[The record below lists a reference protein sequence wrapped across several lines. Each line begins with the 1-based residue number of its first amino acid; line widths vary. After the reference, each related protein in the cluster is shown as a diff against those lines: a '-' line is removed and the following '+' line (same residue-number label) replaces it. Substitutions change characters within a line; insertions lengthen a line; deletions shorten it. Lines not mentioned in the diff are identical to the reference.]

1 MTHASN
7 GQLGEE
13 VYNPMT
19 HLFDPLTIR
28 DITFA
33 NRVFVSPMCQYS
45 STDGYAN
52 DWHFVHLGS
61 RAVGGA
67 GLVLTEAT
75 AVLPEGRISPD
86 DLGVWMDEH
95 IEPLA
100 RIARFIHE
108 QGGVAGMQLAHAGRK
123 ASTYRPWAG
132 HGMVPESEGGW
143 NNVIAPSALAFADEY
158 PMPRALSVDGI
169 KNIVS
174 AFAAAARRACEAG
187 FRVIEIHAAHGY
199 LIHEFLSPL
208 SNQRTDIY
216 GGSFENRTRVLRE
229 IVAAVRGSWL
239 ERAPLFVRISA
250 TDRFDGGWD
259 IEQSVELA
267 LQLKELGADLIDC
280 SSGGNVAHARIPAG
294 PGYQAP
300 FAEQIRREAN
310 ILTGAVGMITS
321 PIQAEHIIGTGQA
334 DAVIIAR
341 ELLRD
346 PYWPLRAARELGQ
359 PISWPAQYLRAALEG
374 SQARVAVGLKNLE
387 SCFEE
392 QHAIPER

>member
-1 MTHASN
+1 
-7 GQLGEE
+7 
-13 VYNPMT
+13 MT
-19 HLFDPLTIR
+19 HLFDPLNIR

-33 NRVFVSPMCQYS
+33 NRVFVSPMCEYS
-45 STDGYAN
+45 STDGYVS

-75 AVLPEGRISPD
+75 AVLPEGRISPQ
-86 DLGVWMDEH
+86 DLGIWMDDH

-100 RIARFIHE
+100 RIIRFVSE
-108 QGGVAGMQLAHAGRK
+108 QGSVAGMQLAHAGRK
-123 ASTYRPWAG
+123 ASTYRPWEG
-132 HGMVPESEGGW
+132 HGAIPQSKGGW
-143 NNVIAPSALAFADEY
+143 NNVVAPSAVPFADNY
-158 PMPRALSVDGI
+158 PMPQALSIDGI

-187 FRVIEIHAAHGY
+187 FRVVEIHAAHGY

-208 SNQRTDIY
+208 SNQRTDSY
-216 GGSFENRTRVLRE
+216 GGSFENRIRILRE
-229 IVAAVRGSWL
+229 IVTAVRDSWP

-250 TDRFDGGWD
+250 TDWIEGGWD
-259 IEQSVELA
+259 IQQSVELA
-267 LQLKELGADLIDC
+267 CQLVKLGVDQIDC
-280 SSGGNVAHARIPAG
+280 SSGGNALQAKIPVA
-294 PGYQAP
+294 PGYQTP

-321 PIQAEHIIGTGQA
+321 PIQAENILVAGQA
-334 DAVIIAR
+334 DAIIIAR
-341 ELLRD
+341 EFLRD

-359 PISWPAQYLRAALEG
+359 PIAWPVQYLRAAPEG
-374 SQARVAVGLKNLE
+374 SHSRVPIDLKNLE

-392 QHAIPER
+392 QHAIPKR